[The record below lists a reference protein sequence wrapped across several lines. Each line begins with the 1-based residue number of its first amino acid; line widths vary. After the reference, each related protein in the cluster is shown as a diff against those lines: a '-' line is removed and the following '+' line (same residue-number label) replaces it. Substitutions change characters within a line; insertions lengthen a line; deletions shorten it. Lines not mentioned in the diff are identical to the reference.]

1 MTQQHE
7 GRLELTWTNKQR
19 RLLASEDGRYEWV
32 PPHDHRV
39 AEVRLLRQAGTV
51 GEIGK
56 VPNLLIR
63 GDALYAL
70 TSLAELPQ
78 FREQVAGKVRLI
90 YIDPPFNTQLSWLQY
105 DDALEHSV
113 WLTMMRDRLLQ
124 AKKLLAPTG
133 SIWVHCDDSEQAYL
147 RIVMDEIFG
156 REAFVASVIWQKRES
171 RENRAA
177 FSNQHD
183 YILVYAP
190 LGPSKWKQHRNKLPR
205 NADSIRDDGDPR
217 GPWTSDPFTAQ
228 GSRPNQGYKIQTPDG
243 DLVGPPRGRCWS
255 HTEPEYWRFVEEN
268 RIYWPEKAKGELR
281 RPRLKGFLSEK
292 EGLVPMTLWLA
303 EEVGHNDEAKKEILA
318 LFPSRKPFDTPK
330 PERLLERIIRIATNP
345 GDLVLDFFL
354 GSATTA
360 AVAHKLGR
368 RWIGVE
374 RDEATLRDYALPRL
388 ERVVRGDDSGGVT
401 SSAGW
406 KGGSGFHVLDVH
418 PSMFVED
425 QGTVVLADWAT
436 DTALAEAT
444 AAQMGYEFALEP
456 PFCGRLGRSRLA
468 VIDGLVNEDVVALL
482 VRALAADERLL
493 ICGTAID
500 PVARDRLT
508 ELSRGSRIR
517 KIPASIL
524 SGYES
529 DYRRRRS
536 EDLKLDE
543 VGAA

>member
-1 MTQQHE
+1 
-7 GRLELTWTNKQR
+7 
-19 RLLASEDGRYEWV
+19 
-32 PPHDHRV
+32 
-39 AEVRLLRQAGTV
+39 
-51 GEIGK
+51 
-56 VPNLLIR
+56 
-63 GDALYAL
+63 
-70 TSLAELPQ
+70 
-78 FREQVAGKVRLI
+78 
-90 YIDPPFNTQLSWLQY
+90 
-105 DDALEHSV
+105 
-113 WLTMMRDRLLQ
+113 
-124 AKKLLAPTG
+124 
-133 SIWVHCDDSEQAYL
+133 
-147 RIVMDEIFG
+147 
-156 REAFVASVIWQKRES
+156 
-171 RENRAA
+171 
-177 FSNQHD
+177 
-183 YILVYAP
+183 
-190 LGPSKWKQHRNKLPR
+190 
-205 NADSIRDDGDPR
+205 
-217 GPWTSDPFTAQ
+217 
-228 GSRPNQGYKIQTPDG
+228 
-243 DLVGPPRGRCWS
+243 
-255 HTEPEYWRFVEEN
+255 
-268 RIYWPEKAKGELR
+268 
-281 RPRLKGFLSEK
+281 
-292 EGLVPMTLWLA
+292 MTLWLA

>member
-1 MTQQHE
+1 VTQQHE

-281 RPRLKGFLSEK
+281 RPRLKGFL
-292 EGLVPMTLWLA
+292 
-303 EEVGHNDEAKKEILA
+303 
-318 LFPSRKPFDTPK
+318 
-330 PERLLERIIRIATNP
+330 
-345 GDLVLDFFL
+345 
-354 GSATTA
+354 
-360 AVAHKLGR
+360 
-368 RWIGVE
+368 
-374 RDEATLRDYALPRL
+374 
-388 ERVVRGDDSGGVT
+388 
-401 SSAGW
+401 
-406 KGGSGFHVLDVH
+406 
-418 PSMFVED
+418 
-425 QGTVVLADWAT
+425 
-436 DTALAEAT
+436 
-444 AAQMGYEFALEP
+444 
-456 PFCGRLGRSRLA
+456 
-468 VIDGLVNEDVVALL
+468 
-482 VRALAADERLL
+482 
-493 ICGTAID
+493 
-500 PVARDRLT
+500 
-508 ELSRGSRIR
+508 
-517 KIPASIL
+517 
-524 SGYES
+524 
-529 DYRRRRS
+529 
-536 EDLKLDE
+536 
-543 VGAA
+543 